1 MKTLPILFT
10 AWAAATSATALTLS
24 EAQAR
29 LFRDNP
35 DLAVLRLEAEKAVSQ
50 ATEAEGAWFPS
61 VDALGNYSF
70 TTESS
75 RLRFD
80 LPFPAP
86 GGTTLDRSLGDQD
99 RVELGLDATVPLF
112 TGFTRGYAIE
122 ARQAQA
128 RSRENLTLAA
138 QNQFSLRLALLFHGW
153 QLAGAQARYQAK
165 VAGHARDLQKQLA
178 DFVKAGTAVRSRA
191 LAAEARALAAE
202 VDRLAAENARDS
214 LALEVLDFIGRGD
227 PEVTLTAL
235 VPDTAEAAPAPW
247 ENDASATPSMER
259 PEERAYV
266 DGILQSR
273 LGAKALRGQKLP
285 QIYGMAGMRYANPGL
300 NMAEDE
306 FMAYGLAG
314 LQLKW
319 NLFDG
324 FRNRQQRKQ
333 LDLQARVLE
342 EQRRKQRNEWDKARQ
357 GARLQYARWTAQFEA
372 ARASREAAASAAQDL
387 QKQLDLGLST
397 ETELTEARNNEARA
411 ELVMEQARTF
421 RKLALLQWEYAAGR
435 ELRF

>member
-1 MKTLPILFT
+1 LKTLATLLAALAGGLST
-10 AWAAATSATALTLS
+10 ASALTLS
-24 EAQAR
+24 EAQSL

-50 ATEAEGAWFPS
+50 AAEAQGAWFPS

-70 TTESS
+70 TTETST
-75 RLRFD
+75 LKID

-86 GGTTLDRSLGDQD
+86 GGSSLERSLGDHD

-112 TGFTRGYAIE
+112 TGFARGYSIE

-128 RSRENLTLAA
+128 RSRENQALAA
-138 QNQFSLRLALLFHGW
+138 QNQMSLRLAFLFHGW
-153 QLAGAQARYQAK
+153 QLADAQARYQAR
-165 VAGHARDLQKQLA
+165 VADHAVRLQKQLA
-178 DFVKAGTAVRSRA
+178 DFMKAGTAVRSRS
-191 LAAEARALAAE
+191 LAAEARAKAAE

-214 LALEVLDFIGRGD
+214 LALELLDFLGRGD
-227 PEVTLTAL
+227 PGVTASSL
-235 VPDTAEAAPAPW
+235 VPDTSDAGAPPW
-247 ENDASATPSMER
+247 ESGDSAGGSR
-259 PEERAYV
+259 PEERAWE
-266 DGILQSR
+266 DGILQAR
-273 LGAKALRGQKLP
+273 LGSKALRGQRLP
-285 QIYGMAGMRYANPGL
+285 QLYGMAGMRYANPGL
-300 NMAEDE
+300 NMAGDE

-324 FRNRQQRKQ
+324 FRNREQRRQ

-357 GARLQYARWTAQFEA
+357 AARLQYARWTSQL
-372 ARASREAAASAAQDL
+372 EAAAASRDAAHAAAADL

-397 ETELTEARNNEARA
+397 ETDLMEARNNEARA
-411 ELVMEQARTF
+411 DLMMEQARTF
-421 RKLALLQWEYAAGR
+421 RKLALLQWEYAAGK